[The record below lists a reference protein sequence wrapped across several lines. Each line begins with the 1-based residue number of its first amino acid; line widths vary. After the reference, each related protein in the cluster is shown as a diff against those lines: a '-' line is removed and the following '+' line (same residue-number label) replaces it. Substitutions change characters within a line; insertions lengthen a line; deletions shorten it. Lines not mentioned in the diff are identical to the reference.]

1 MPLAKDLLHPDPE
14 EEKRKCKL
22 KRLVPHP
29 KSYFMDIKCKGC
41 FKITTVFSHAQTVV
55 TCSGCNTVLCRPK
68 GGKCHL
74 TKSFAIRK
82 RLTDAQIKAI
92 QKMDETSAS
101 LDDLKAES
109 VSEMIN

>member
-1 MPLAKDLLHPDPE
+1 MLLISSISNFLQCIVMPLAKDLLHPDPE

-74 TKSFAIRK
+74 TVKTKYRK
-82 RLTDAQIKAI
+82 KPF
-92 QKMDETSAS
+92 
-101 LDDLKAES
+101 
-109 VSEMIN
+109 